1 MLVPEQQHVQPAASD
16 RPQLAR
22 ILKPHEEIVAHGW
35 VVMEEEKL
43 GRGRIV
49 GAAQNGFQTA
59 QLPVADFSAGKVDL

>member
-1 MLVPEQQHVQPAASD
+1 
-16 RPQLAR
+16 
-22 ILKPHEEIVAHGW
+22 
-35 VVMEEEKL
+35 MEEEKL